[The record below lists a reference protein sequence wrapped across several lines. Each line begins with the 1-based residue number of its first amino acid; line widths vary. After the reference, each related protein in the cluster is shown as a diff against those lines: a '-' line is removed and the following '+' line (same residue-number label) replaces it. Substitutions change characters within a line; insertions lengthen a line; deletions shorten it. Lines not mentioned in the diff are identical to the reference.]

1 MTNGNTG
8 ITQTYQA
15 VACSSRINTSFS
27 QQKSNLVATCT
38 FLRLTSEVA
47 TRRRELEGAGER
59 TIETLP
65 SLVENV
71 WTM

>member
-15 VACSSRINTSFS
+15 VAYKLSFS

-38 FLRLTSEVA
+38 FLRLTSKVA

-59 TIETLP
+59 TIEALP

-71 WTM
+71 RKM